1 MKRILVTMAS
11 GTLATGV
18 MRGLRAGDDQTHIIG
33 VDSSEYHIHQSEA
46 DESHLVPRVGDPN
59 FIKALVDIATE
70 SKADFI
76 WPMHDAEIEAISAVA
91 AEVPIRTWLPPVDVC
106 SAGRDKLATAKI
118 LKANGVPVPATMLI
132 ETPSDLAQA
141 FDEIGSE
148 LWLRSRSGA
157 GAKGAFRAKSIEY
170 ATYWLEINDGWGT
183 FIAAEALPGTG
194 DYSWEAI
201 WKNGAL
207 IAAQD
212 ETRIIRGNV
221 GISLPGVKSR
231 GVLLRSA
238 PKSVTEVGEKAV
250 RALMPE
256 PDGMFR
262 VDMIADEHG
271 VPNVTE
277 VDAGRFGSGGV
288 AYWHHLGYNFAYEAL
303 RMAFDQPVGYATPV
317 INPLPADTASVTG
330 LNRDMTFLRMGE
342 VEPLVAELR
351 ARLQR

>member
-18 MRGLRAGDDQTHIIG
+18 TRGLRAGDDKVHIIG
-33 VDSSEYHIHQSEA
+33 VDSSQYHIHQSEA
-46 DESHLVPRVGDPN
+46 DEAHLVPRVSDPS
-59 FIKALVDIATE
+59 FIKVLVDIATE
-70 SKADFI
+70 AKADFI
-76 WPMHDAEIEAISAVA
+76 WPMHDAEIEAITAVA
-91 AEVPIRTWLPPVDVC
+91 DEIPIRTWLPPVEVC
-106 SAGRDKLATAKI
+106 AAGRDKLATANS
-118 LKANGVPVPATMLI
+118 LKAAGVPVPETMLI
-132 ETPSDLAQA
+132 ETSSDLAQA
-141 FDEIGSE
+141 FDKIGPE
-148 LWLRSRSGA
+148 LWLRSRTGA
-157 GAKGAFRAKSIEY
+157 GAKGAFRAKSLEH
-170 ATYWLEINDGWGT
+170 ARYWLEINDGWGS
-183 FIAAEALPGTG
+183 FIAGEALPGTG

-201 WKNGAL
+201 WKNSRL

-238 PKSVTEVGEKAV
+238 PPSVTEVGEAAV

-262 VDMIADEHG
+262 VDMIADKDG

-303 RMAFDQPVGYATPV
+303 RMAFDQSVEYETPV

-342 VEPLVAELR
+342 VEPLIAELE
-351 ARLQR
+351 ARLQG